1 MLETMPSNESEST
14 PRLGTGRMVA
24 LLLVGTLAFLVLALV
39 APWAWQTMRGA
50 GTPAATAPAPIDGLP
65 WQIERRPDGSSQVF
79 GLDLGHG
86 TLQQAT
92 TRWPDEKLALALV
105 RDPQGRFTLE
115 GYLENIRAGFVQ
127 GKIVLTGTADA
138 ATLQAWSERA
148 THREPQP
155 SGTWRL
161 TLAPQDQAAALAAPL
176 AGLVF
181 LPAARFDEATA
192 LERFGPAPERL
203 TTQDGTVHLLYPAQ
217 GVVIAL
223 DPQGRA
229 KPVLQYVAPSAFDRL
244 RAPLPR

>member
-1 MLETMPSNESEST
+1 MPSSEHS
-14 PRLGTGRMVA
+14 PRLGTGRIVA
-24 LLLVGTLAFLVLALV
+24 LLLVGTLAFLVIALV
-39 APWAWQTMRGA
+39 APWVWQTFRGA
-50 GTPAATAPAPIDGLP
+50 GTPVAMAAAPLAGLP
-65 WQIERRPDGSSQVF
+65 WQIERRPDGSSLVF

-86 TLQQAT
+86 TLQHAAR
-92 TRWPDEKLALALV
+92 RWPDETLQLALV
-105 RDPQGRFTLE
+105 RDAQGSFTLE

-127 GKIVLTGTADA
+127 GKMVLTGAADA
-138 ATLQAWSERA
+138 ATLQGWAERA

-161 TLAPQDQAAALAAPL
+161 TLAQQDHAAALAFPL

-192 LERFGPAPERL
+192 VERFGPPPERI
-203 TTQDGTVHLLYPAQ
+203 TTQDGTVHLLYPAM

-229 KPVLQYVAPSAFDRL
+229 KPVLQYVAPSAFGRL
-244 RAPLPR
+244 RTPLLH

>member
-1 MLETMPSNESEST
+1 MLETMPSNE
-14 PRLGTGRMVA
+14 PNARLGTGRIVA
-24 LLLVGTLAFLVLALV
+24 LLLIGTLTFLVIALV
-39 APWAWQTMRGA
+39 APWIWQTFRGA
-50 GTPAATAPAPIDGLP
+50 SGPAAMAAAPLAGLP
-65 WQIERRPDGSSQVF
+65 WQIERRPDGSSLVF

-86 TLQQAT
+86 TLQQVA
-92 TRWPDEKLALALV
+92 TRWPDEKLELALV
-105 RDPQGRFTLE
+105 RDPQGVFTLE

-127 GKIVLTGTADA
+127 GKVVLTGAADT

-181 LPAARFDEATA
+181 LPAARFDEAA
-192 LERFGPAPERL
+192 AIERFGPAPERL
-203 TTQDGTVHLLYPAQ
+203 TTKDGTVHLLYPAQ

-223 DPQGRA
+223 DPQARA
-229 KPVLQYVAPSAFDRL
+229 KPVLQYVAPSAFERL
-244 RAPLPR
+244 RAPLKR